1 MNFTIKSNE
10 KAGTRMGRKST
21 YKQLLTVAAGALAA
35 VVLAAC
41 GSSSSSSSTASS
53 TSTSSASSTP
63 APTNT
68 STNGGTVTPASSGP
82 GVGKPP
88 VVIGDKNFEEEYVLG
103 SLYQE
108 ALAAKGYKVTLKGNI
123 GSSELTWKA
132 LTSGQ
137 IQMYP
142 EYTGTLLTAIANDN
156 NPPHSAA
163 QTYAL
168 AQSYVKKHGYVLLNQ
183 TPFAD
188 SDVLTA
194 TKTFASAHGLTT
206 VADLKKLGHSLKLG
220 AAPEFATRYEG
231 LIGLK
236 KAYGLNPTFVP
247 LAIGITYKAIDSGQ
261 VDVFDAFTTDPQLLS
276 GKYTPLADPKGV
288 FGFQNVAPVVKQS
301 VLSAEGPAFAQTL
314 NAVSALLTLPA
325 IQRMNQAV
333 AVDQQSP
340 AAVAHQFLVANHL
353 A

>member
-1 MNFTIKSNE
+1 MRTSFVRRGLLALVTI
-10 KAGTRMGRKST
+10 
-21 YKQLLTVAAGALAA
+21 ALAA
-35 VVLAAC
+35 GVAAC
-41 GSSSSSSSTASS
+41 GSSSSSSSSS
-53 TSTSSASSTP
+53 TSTTSSASSSAAASIP
-63 APTNT
+63 T
-68 STNGGTVTPASSGP
+68 STNGGTATPASSGP
-82 GVGKPP
+82 GVGKPAI
-88 VVIGDKNFEEEYVLG
+88 VIGDKNFEEEYVLG

-123 GSSELTWKA
+123 GSSELIYKA

-137 IQMYP
+137 IDMYP
-142 EYTGTLLTAIANDN
+142 EYTGTFLTAIANDN

-168 AQSYVKKHGYVLLNQ
+168 AQAFAEKHGYMLLGQ

-194 TKTFASAHGLTT
+194 TKAFATAHGLKT
-206 VADLKKLGHSLKLG
+206 VADLKKLGHFKLG

-231 LIGLK
+231 LLGLK
-236 KAYGLNPTFVP
+236 KVYGLNPQFVP
-247 LAIGITYKAIDSGQ
+247 LAIGITYKAIDSGE
-261 VDVFDAFTTDPQLLS
+261 VDVFDAFTTDPELLS
-276 GKYTPLADPKGV
+276 GKYTPLTDTKGV

-301 VLSAEGPAFAQTL
+301 LLKTEGPAFEATI
-314 NAVSALLTLPA
+314 NKVSSLLTLPA
-325 IQRMNQAV
+325 IQKMNQAV

-340 AAVAHQFLVANHL
+340 ASVAHQFLAANGL